1 MANSQSLTTKAA
13 AVAPERLPCLGPPPL
28 LEGESSVDYDD
39 LLARVSAAVKPTDIL
54 EEIFVRDV
62 VDLSWEA
69 LRLRRLKAALL
80 ESSQH
85 RGIRELSSLF
95 FGYSEMDDIADGWQK
110 REPEVVQRVEKA
122 LRSAGLTREHVM
134 AETLSVELDNIE
146 RIDRLIASAEARR
159 NAALREVDRHR
170 SAIAQTLRRAIE
182 EPEDAEFEVVENGQP
197 ISRDPANAL

>member
-1 MANSQSLTTKAA
+1 MANSQSLTKAES
-13 AVAPERLPCLGPPPL
+13 VAPERLSCLGPPPL
-28 LEGESSVDYDD
+28 LEGESSADYGD
-39 LLARVSAAVKPTDIL
+39 LLARVSAAVEPADIL

-85 RGIRELSSLF
+85 RGIRELSKLF
-95 FGYSEMDDIADGWQK
+95 FGYSEMDDIAEGWQK
-110 REPEVVQRVEKA
+110 RDKQVVRQAERA
-122 LRSAGLTREHVM
+122 LSSAGLTREHVM
-134 AETLSVELDNIE
+134 AETLSVKLDNIE

-182 EPEDAEFEVVENGQP
+182 EPEDAEFEVVENGQS
-197 ISRDPANAL
+197 ISRDPSNAL